1 MDLQSFE
8 LVRMPGQKGK
18 KAQKQHIFFWLQMAP
33 DGSSISSPFCVAKT
47 PLCHG
52 LSGLSQGPRAP
63 GKDKQALPFDCKALL
78 QGSLGHSLGLHD
90 L

>member
-1 MDLQSFE
+1 MASIDALIFGDVMS
-8 LVRMPGQKGK
+8 QK
-18 KAQKQHIFFWLQMAP
+18 
-33 DGSSISSPFCVAKT
+33 ISKT
-47 PLCHG
+47 PLVCHG

-78 QGSLGHSLGLHD
+78 QGSLGHRLSLHD